1 MSKEDI
7 QALEHETW
15 GVKVEG
21 NEVRILEL
29 LVQAGL
35 AESNSEAKKLI
46 QQNAISV
53 NEEKISDF
61 WKVYSSSDAINNVLL
76 LKRGKKYAIA
86 QF

>member
-1 MSKEDI
+1 M
-7 QALEHETW
+7 
-15 GVKVEG
+15 
-21 NEVRILEL
+21 LEL

-61 WKVYSSSDAINNVLL
+61 
-76 LKRGKKYAIA
+76 
-86 QF
+86 